1 MPSRRSRGDGGLY
14 WDRSRQRWIAEVT
27 IGYSPSG
34 KRIVKKASGKTK
46 TAAQRKLKEII
57 RDYEDGLAI
66 APHNYTVADAVRE
79 WLQYGLSGRSPK
91 TIEKCTILA
100 NTHIIPA
107 LGARKLRDLSADDV
121 DQWLVEKA
129 RSLSTR
135 TLREIV
141 SVLKRAITRAQ
152 ARDKVK
158 RNVVLL
164 CEIPQ
169 GGTGRP
175 SKSLTLPQ
183 AEALLDAAAPSAMY
197 AYVVLSL
204 LIGVRTEELR
214 ALTWSLVDLDGTP
227 ASAGTPA
234 MPPSIMVWRSVRAGG
249 DTKTKR
255 SRRTLALPQRCVDAL
270 REHWTRQDG
279 LKRQAGSRWQDND
292 LVFPSRVGTPWDA
305 SHVRREFRKVVE
317 AAGLDPWA
325 WTPRELRHSFVSLMS
340 DAGVPV
346 EQIARLVGHSGTAT
360 TEAVYRKQIR
370 PVLIEGAGAMDRIFP
385 AADSQA

>member
-1 MPSRRSRGDGGLY
+1 MSRRRSKGDGSLF
-14 WDRSRQRWIAEVT
+14 WDNTRQRWIAEVT
-27 IGYSPSG
+27 VGYKPSG
-34 KRIVKKASGKTK
+34 SRIVRRGSGLTK

-66 APHNYTVADAVRE
+66 ARHNYTVADAVRE

-107 LGARKLRDLSADDV
+107 RGARKLRDLSADYV

-152 ARDKVK
+152 ARDKAK

-204 LIGVRTEELR
+204 LIGARTEELR
-214 ALTWSLVDLDGTP
+214 ALTWPLVDLDGTP
-227 ASAGTPA
+227 LLPEPRPCRRRSWCGGPCAPGETPR
-234 MPPSIMVWRSVRAGG
+234 PSDHGG
-249 DTKTKR
+249 R
-255 SRRTLALPQRCVDAL
+255 SR
-270 REHWTRQDG
+270 
-279 LKRQAGSRWQDND
+279 SR
-292 LVFPSRVGTPWDA
+292 
-305 SHVRREFRKVVE
+305 
-317 AAGLDPWA
+317 
-325 WTPRELRHSFVSLMS
+325 S
-340 DAGVPV
+340 DAWMPCASTGR
-346 EQIARLVGHSGTAT
+346 ARMA
-360 TEAVYRKQIR
+360 
-370 PVLIEGAGAMDRIFP
+370 
-385 AADSQA
+385 